1 MHLCNPIIK
10 LNKIKKYSLFKIN
23 GFPMHI
29 SGRHGKQLI
38 FYVAGQ
44 LCLDEESIA
53 YLKKAF
59 KYESDLAINEEIIDD
74 KNAAEE
80 NKQKAH
86 EKLGFYENT
95 WGISDA
101 SNMRLYDILIAKSAN
116 NFYKNRPASQTSVL
130 KQQRDKFAKLPLS
143 KQIRVINEAINIFKC
158 ASATADFKLLEK
170 GSACGK
176 IQVSTNITKCKQCIL
191 INQSPTGVFEQ
202 EVDLMKL

>member
-1 MHLCNPIIK
+1 
-10 LNKIKKYSLFKIN
+10 
-23 GFPMHI
+23 
-29 SGRHGKQLI
+29 
-38 FYVAGQ
+38 
-44 LCLDEESIA
+44 
-53 YLKKAF
+53 
-59 KYESDLAINEEIIDD
+59 
-74 KNAAEE
+74 
-80 NKQKAH
+80 
-86 EKLGFYENT
+86 
-95 WGISDA
+95 
-101 SNMRLYDILIAKSAN
+101 MRLYDILIAKSAN